1 MLIYLQSEQ
10 GSAGVARRCSTPC
23 QLRWREGRLHLE
35 LARVA
40 QRLGAG
46 TIQSSPTHTSGSWC
60 WGDSNSWGLEQLFL
74 LEHLSLSLC
83 GLSMWSLHVVSL
95 AWWPLGSQTS
105 YMMALG
111 SQGRCLKRARA
122 WQKLILPLM
131 TQHQQSLNVTS
142 SSFYS
147 SGISHCR
154 LPHIQRERID
164 STLLVVV
171 SKNLREHFKTPQW
184 LCMLKE
190 GTTAIAR
197 SSS

>member
-1 MLIYLQSEQ
+1 MSAEVTRRPTPLGISKSGSKAGGWNHPKLTHSHIWKLML
-10 GSAGVARRCSTPC
+10 
-23 QLRWREGRLHLE
+23 GRLK
-35 LARVA
+35 
-40 QRLGAG
+40 QLGSG
-46 TIQSSPTHTSGSWC
+46 TAVSPRA
-60 WGDSNSWGLEQLFL
+60 
-74 LEHLSLSLC
+74 SLSIF
-83 GLSMWSLHVVSL
+83 MWSLHVVSL

-105 YMMALG
+105 YVMALG

-171 SKNLREHFKTPQW
+171 SKNLREHFKTPQ
-184 LCMLKE
+184 
-190 GTTAIAR
+190 
-197 SSS
+197 